1 LPLVRKGETGKGE
14 AGTGETAR
22 VRSRRIDLRFDMF
35 VPGTEQPGQAEGVI
49 LRPTA
54 K

>member
-1 LPLVRKGETGKGE
+1 MISCVAPG
-14 AGTGETAR
+14 
-22 VRSRRIDLRFDMF
+22 IDVRFDMF
-35 VPGTEQPGQAEGVI
+35 VPGTEQPAQAEGVI